1 MTAPARAPAS
11 TAATTVPDAGAGQEA
26 RVRRSGRSL
35 ITTMYGAIR
44 AIKLYPLEN
53 QAVQKALGELEA
65 TGRRITDEEGE
76 VELRAAGEYL
86 FVNGVRLRLEL
97 DIYASFGH
105 LLSRFAMHGIGAMV
119 IRGAPTAREWL
130 VLLSALQV
138 DVDEDGAGAA
148 ANAVADIHERLAAA
162 DVAAFEL
169 HPAVTEDRKD
179 DETPKAA
186 AKRTYAHGVAVARD
200 VITSVR
206 LGRAAGTKRLK
217 RAVQSIVDQLLSD
230 EASLV
235 GLTTLRDFDDYT
247 FTHCV
252 NVCIFSVAL
261 GKRLGLSKIQ
271 LYDLGTGAVLH
282 DIGKSR
288 LPTELI
294 NKSGSL
300 TREEWALVA
309 AHPWLGMLA
318 MFNLRTQQDLP
329 YRSMLVAYEHHMKTD
344 LTGYPRSVRSRT
356 QTLFTRIVAVAD
368 SFDAATSRRSYQ
380 SVPWTPC
387 DVMREMQQNTSRGLD
402 PVIVKAFI
410 NVLGIFPVGTLVVL
424 DSFELGIVHA
434 ANPDPEQVGRPLLRI
449 VSDSHGNLLFPG
461 EVVDLATRDAS
472 GEYVRT
478 IVQTVDPDHYGIRI
492 GDYFV

>member
-1 MTAPARAPAS
+1 MTAPARAV
-11 TAATTVPDAGAGQEA
+11 ATQAPDTGAGQEA
-26 RVRRSGRSL
+26 RVRRSGRAL

-53 QAVQKALGELEA
+53 QAVQKALGELES
-65 TGRRITDEEGE
+65 TGKRLAAEEGA

-86 FVNGVRLRLEL
+86 FINGVRLRLEL

-138 DVDEDGAGAA
+138 DSTEESPA
-148 ANAVADIHERLAAA
+148 ANAVADVYERLAAA
-162 DVAAFEL
+162 DVSAFEL
-169 HPAVTEDRKD
+169 QPVIVEEKRD

-261 GKRLGLSKIQ
+261 GKRLGLTKLQ
-271 LYDLGTGAVLH
+271 LYDLGMGAVLH

-329 YRSMLVAYEHHMKTD
+329 YRSMLVAYEHHMKLD
-344 LTGYPRSVRSRT
+344 LTGYPRSVRKRT

-380 SVPWTPC
+380 AVPWTPC
-387 DVMREMQQNTSRGLD
+387 DVMREMRDNTTRGLD

-434 ANPDPEQVGRPLLRI
+434 ANPDPEELSRPLLRI
-449 VSDSHGNLLFPG
+449 VSDASGNLLFPG
-461 EVVDLATRDAS
+461 DVVDLAARGAN
-472 GEYVRT
+472 GEYLRT